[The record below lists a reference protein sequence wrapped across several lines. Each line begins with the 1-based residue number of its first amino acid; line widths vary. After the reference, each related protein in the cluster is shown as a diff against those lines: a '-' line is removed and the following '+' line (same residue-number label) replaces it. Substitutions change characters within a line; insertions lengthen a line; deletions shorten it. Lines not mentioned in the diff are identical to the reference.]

1 MKLSLALV
9 LASIAFFA
17 SATTSHAQVAG
28 STLLGVSYGE
38 LRDVTFGWSATRQI
52 LGQPVFNEND
62 ERVGSVQDV
71 IIGGD
76 KTVTYAIIN
85 AGGFTG
91 LTKHD
96 VAVPVSKFKLIDGKL
111 TLEGAKK
118 DALRASAPFE
128 YSN

>member
-1 MKLSLALV
+1 MKLSRALM
-9 LASIAFFA
+9 LASIGFIAPA
-17 SATTSHAQVAG
+17 TSHAQVAG

-38 LRDVTFGWSATRQI
+38 LRDVTFGWSAKRHI
-52 LGQPVFNEND
+52 LGQPVFND
-62 ERVGSVQDV
+62 DKERVGSVQDV

-111 TLEGAKK
+111 TLQGATN
-118 DALRASAPFE
+118 DALKASPPFE